1 MVMLQQMVVLF
12 LLMAT
17 GYLCYKMGIITDESS
32 KKLSAIVVNVANPCL
47 VLESGLGENKVP
59 GDEILT
65 TLLIVIVMYGLL
77 LLIASFLPGLLG
89 VKKES
94 RGAYRAMTVF
104 TNLGFMGFPVLS
116 AMYGT
121 SALLYAAFFMIPFN
135 VLIYTYGIHALS
147 MSEKGESSDEEIETK
162 KGNFGQTLRKI
173 LNVGVIACLLAIV
186 LYFLQIPVPQFVKS
200 TITHLGNLTA
210 PLSMMV
216 IGASLA
222 AISIKELFLDFR
234 LLLFSVIK
242 LLVIPGVFMLG
253 VCRLVESGVLRGVCL
268 VMVATPVASMTAM
281 LAQQTNGDYE
291 TASKGVA
298 LTTILSVVT
307 LPLLAAV
314 FIR

>member
-1 MVMLQQMVVLF
+1 MLQQMIVL
-12 LLMAT
+12 LILMIV
-17 GYLCYKMGIITDESS
+17 GYVCYKIGIITEESS

-47 VLESGLGENKVP
+47 VLESGLSENKVP
-59 GDEILT
+59 GEELVT
-65 TLLIVIVMYGLL
+65 TLLIVVVMYSLL
-77 LLIASFLPGLLG
+77 LLVASFLPRLLR

-135 VLIYTYGIHALS
+135 ALIYTYGISALTVS
-147 MSEKGESSDEEIETK
+147 GTENESSQK
-162 KGNFGQTLRKI
+162 PKRSLKQTLGRI
-173 LNVGVIACLLAIV
+173 LNVGVIACILAIL
-186 LYFLQIPVPQFVKS
+186 LYFFQLPVPQFLKTS
-200 TITHLGNLTA
+200 ITHLGNLTA

-222 AISIKELFLDFR
+222 AISIKELFLDVR
-234 LLLFSVIK
+234 LLVFALIK
-242 LLVIPGVFMLG
+242 LLVIPGLFMMG
-253 VCRLVESGVLRGVCL
+253 VCCFVEPGVLRGVCL

-281 LAQQTNGDYE
+281 LAQQSNGDYE

-314 FIR
+314 FLR

>member
-1 MVMLQQMVVLF
+1 MVMLQQMIVLF
-12 LLMAT
+12 ILMIV
-17 GYLCYKMGIITDESS
+17 GYVCYKTGIITEESS

-47 VLESGLGENKVP
+47 VLESGLSENKVP
-59 GDEILT
+59 GEELVT
-65 TLLIVIVMYGLL
+65 TLLIVVVMYSLL
-77 LLIASFLPGLLG
+77 LLVASFLPRLLR

-135 VLIYTYGIHALS
+135 ALIYTYGIRALTVS
-147 MSEKGESSDEEIETK
+147 GTENETSQK
-162 KGNFGQTLRKI
+162 PKRSLKQTLGRI
-173 LNVGVIACLLAIV
+173 LNVGVIACILAIL
-186 LYFLQIPVPQFVKS
+186 LYFFQLPVPQFLK
-200 TITHLGNLTA
+200 TAITHLGNLTA

-222 AISIKELFLDFR
+222 AISIKELFLDIR
-234 LLLFSVIK
+234 LLVFALIK
-242 LLVIPGVFMLG
+242 LLVIPGLFMIG
-253 VCRLVESGVLRGVCL
+253 VCCFVESGVLRGVCL

-281 LAQQTNGDYE
+281 LAQQSDGDYE

-307 LPLLAAV
+307 LPLLAYV